1 MTAYSLAL
9 FLHISGAL
17 GMAAAIGLEALGLQ
31 QVRKA
36 TMPAQAGAGL
46 RIMGGTRRL
55 GFASMLAAVLT
66 GLYMTATGGGPTPW
80 IYTTIGAL
88 VLLIGLTGVSG
99 PRVAA
104 AGRALAR
111 ETAQLSGSFHS
122 IANHPLL
129 FLSLYTRIAIILG
142 IVFLKTA
149 KPDWT
154 GSLLTIGVAIALG
167 AASTLSVSRQV
178 QAHSEASS

>member
-1 MTAYSLAL
+1 MNTDSLAL

-17 GMAAAIGLEALGLQ
+17 GMAAAIALEALGLQ
-31 QVRKA
+31 QLRTA
-36 TMPAQAGAGL
+36 TMPVQAGAAL

-88 VLLIGLTGVSG
+88 VLLIGLTGANG
-99 PRVAA
+99 PRMAA

-111 ETAQLSGSFHS
+111 ETAPLSSSFHDML
-122 IANHPLL
+122 NHPLISI
-129 FLSLYTRIAIILG
+129 SLYTRIAIILG
-142 IVFLKTA
+142 IVFLKTT
-149 KPDWT
+149 KPDWA
-154 GSLLTIGVAIALG
+154 GSLLTMGIAIVLG
-167 AASTLSVSRQV
+167 AATALLQSRRA
-178 QAHSEASS
+178 QAHAEASN